1 MVSSK
6 RRYIGPPIFIIFL
19 ANWIAFGFILLSRSV
34 FTFDM
39 IALVKI
45 GILLFIACIVILSV
59 LYRRSTPLQ
68 KELFQ
73 VSGEIFLLLFI
84 CLLLNHVLSSHV
96 HQLASFEPFFFVLF
110 TLVLLA
116 YHLVINKR
124 TIEDLGIGPV
134 GKDTEYTVVA
144 LIVIFCLFVWLQFG
158 SLLDKGILGFPS
170 FDEIVLVVLVVVSEE
185 ITSRYYIQKKAEEA
199 VGQRYGILI
208 GALLFSMLHVTVTS
222 FDLRSFAV
230 LFVKGIIFGY
240 GYSRNKNLAVPLL
253 LHGVD
258 NLLPALFF

>member
-6 RRYIGPPIFIIFL
+6 RQYIGSLVFIIYL

-34 FTFDM
+34 FTFDLWT
-39 IALVKI
+39 LVKS
-45 GILLFIACIVILSV
+45 GIVLFIACIAVLSIL
-59 LYRRSTPLQ
+59 YKRSTPLQ
-68 KELFQ
+68 KEFFQ

-84 CLLLNHVLSSHV
+84 CLILNHVLSSQV

-110 TLVLLA
+110 TLFLLA

-124 TIEDLGIGPV
+124 TIEDLGIEPV
-134 GKDTEYTVVA
+134 GRDTEYMVVA
-144 LIVIFCLFVWLQFG
+144 LIVIFCLFLWLQFG
-158 SLLDKGILGFPS
+158 SLLDRGTLGFPS

-185 ITSRYYIQKKAEEA
+185 IASRYYIQRKAEEV

-208 GALLFSMLHVTVTS
+208 GAVLFSMLHFTVAS
-222 FDLRSFAV
+222 FDLRSFAI
-230 LFVKGIIFGY
+230 LFLKGVIFGY